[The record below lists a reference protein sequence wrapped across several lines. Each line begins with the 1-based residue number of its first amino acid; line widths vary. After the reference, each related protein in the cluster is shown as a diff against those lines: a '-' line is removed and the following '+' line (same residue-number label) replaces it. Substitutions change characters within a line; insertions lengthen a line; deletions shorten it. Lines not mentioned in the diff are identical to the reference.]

1 MNPVIALLTD
11 FGTRD
16 PFVGVMKGVILSRCP
31 AAAVVDLTH
40 EIPPQRIEEAAF
52 WLERCFRG
60 FPEETVFV
68 AVVDPGVGS
77 SRAALVARAHG
88 KWFVGPDN
96 GVLAGVLELDGARQV
111 RRIDPARL
119 GLPMPSRTFHGR
131 DVFSPVAA
139 ELASGRLTLHA
150 FDARDVSDATSVPF
164 VALPKRVPVVQV
176 DRIEGT
182 VVTVDRF
189 GNLITNVAAGL
200 LERLAGAVVEVG
212 GARAP
217 LRETYSDVES
227 GALVALVNAFDV
239 LEVAERDGD
248 AAKTLGVGR
257 EATVL
262 VRARP
267 REGA

>member
-1 MNPVIALLTD
+1 MNPLIALLTD

-16 PFVGVMKGVILSRCP
+16 PFVGVMKGVILARCP
-31 AAAVVDLTH
+31 GAAVVDLTH

-77 SRAALVARAHG
+77 SRAALVARAHRR
-88 KWFVGPDN
+88 WFVGPDN
-96 GVLAGVLELDGARQV
+96 GVLASALELDPARQV

-119 GLPMPSRTFHGR
+119 GLPTPSRTFHGR

-139 ELASGRLTLHA
+139 ELASGRLTLDA
-150 FDARDVSDATSVPF
+150 FDVSETRSVPF
-164 VALPKRVPVVQV
+164 VALPKGAPVVRV
-176 DRIEGT
+176 DRIEGR

-189 GNLITNVAAGL
+189 GNLFTNIAAGL
-200 LERLAGAVVEVG
+200 LLDRGAFAGAVVEVG
-212 GARAP
+212 GAFAP

-248 AAKTLGVGR
+248 AATSLGVGR

-267 REGA
+267 RDRA

>member
-31 AAAVVDLTH
+31 AATVVDLTH
-40 EIPPQRIEEAAF
+40 DIPPQRIEEAAF
-52 WLERCFRG
+52 WLERVFRG
-60 FPEETVFV
+60 FPDETVFV

-77 SRAALVARAHG
+77 SRAALVARAHR

-96 GVLAGVLELDGARQV
+96 GVLAGVLELDPARQV
-111 RRIDPARL
+111 RRVDPARL
-119 GLPMPSRTFHGR
+119 GLPTPSRTFHGR

-139 ELASGRLTLHA
+139 ELASGRLML
-150 FDARDVSDATSVPF
+150 DALDVSEAASVPF
-164 VALPKRVPVVQV
+164 VALPKRAPVVQV
-176 DRIEGT
+176 ERIEGT

-189 GNLITNVAAGL
+189 GNLITNVTAGL
-200 LERLAGAVVEVG
+200 LDRIDVAVVEVG

-217 LRETYSDVES
+217 LRETYSDVLP

-248 AAKTLGVGR
+248 AAKSLGVGR
-257 EATVL
+257 DTTVL
-262 VRARP
+262 VHGWRPERA
-267 REGA
+267 